1 MQTQI
6 QEPTNNFFKHIPHT
20 TQETHKLTALY
31 KAMHSN
37 HVTHSDY
44 GMNSN
49 LRDGLHNAIFAN
61 LRSNAA
67 ETADN
72 VNNVENLTIT
82 SLNDVNA
89 DVQEEMYSRSDIIL
103 AVSIT
108 MFFAFICS
116 FLFFYCVFKVR
127 KWRLERSRAHRAEN
141 ANVENANM

>member
-1 MQTQI
+1 M
-6 QEPTNNFFKHIPHT
+6 
-20 TQETHKLTALY
+20 TQETHKLTALH

-37 HVTHSDY
+37 YDMH
-44 GMNSN
+44 SN

-67 ETADN
+67 ETADS
-72 VNNVENLTIT
+72 VNNVKNLTTIDGDAHV
-82 SLNDVNA
+82 LH

-103 AVSIT
+103 AVCIA
-108 MFFAFICS
+108 MFFTFICS